1 MSTHSPAAQAEV
13 EAKMRNIEA
22 EIVDLKEMIKGYE
35 NDFKQA
41 TREDRNIL
49 GPMIIAK
56 EGRLHDLSEE
66 LKALR
71 NQQQQGNEQRTRPF
85 ILWFFQNPSSPVMPC
100 CVSTFVF
107 MFSNVEHVVLVVCIT
122 LKIIYLLLVG
132 LLIDS
137 VEALANYVERKN
149 WTLDQ
154 TSRTPF
160 DVRGYVT
167 QFICPSSSFASAG
180 RFWRYGWPE

>member
-1 MSTHSPAAQAEV
+1 
-13 EAKMRNIEA
+13 MRNIEA

-49 GPMIIAK
+49 GPMIIAKEGMIIAK

-85 ILWFFQNPSSPVMPC
+85 ILWFFQNPSSPEMPC

-107 MFSNVEHVVLVVCIT
+107 MFSNVCLQ
-122 LKIIYLLLVG
+122 YLQ
-132 LLIDS
+132 IDPYQLNQLFPHFMIMQS
-137 VEALANYVERKN
+137 LHLPRHMSYIHLQVNCNV
-149 WTLDQ
+149 
-154 TSRTPF
+154 
-160 DVRGYVT
+160 
-167 QFICPSSSFASAG
+167 I
-180 RFWRYGWPE
+180 